1 LGGRVRNAVD
11 RFSQQAEQK
20 GVEFRGPDAGEIYVE
35 ADPDLMDRVIWN
47 LLGNALKFTPPGG
60 EIGIQILKEDGSV
73 TLEVTDTGPGIPA
86 EKLRSVFD
94 RFFRIDEARTSGE
107 ETSGTGLGLAI
118 VKAIVEL
125 HRGSVSADN
134 RPGGGAV
141 FRVTLPAAEVGS
153 PNMKTAS

>member
-1 LGGRVRNAVD
+1 VGLRGSDA
-11 RFSQQAEQK
+11 AE
-20 GVEFRGPDAGEIYVE
+20 INVE
-35 ADPDLMDRVIWN
+35 ADPDLIDRVIWN
-47 LLGNALKFTPPGG
+47 LLGNALKFTPSGG

>member
-1 LGGRVRNAVD
+1 VGLRGSDA
-11 RFSQQAEQK
+11 AE
-20 GVEFRGPDAGEIYVE
+20 INVE
-35 ADPDLMDRVIWN
+35 ADPDLIDRVIWN
-47 LLGNALKFTPPGG
+47 LLGNALKFTPSGG

-73 TLEVTDTGPGIPA
+73 ALEVVDTGPGIPA
-86 EKLRSVFD
+86 EKLRFVFD
-94 RFFRIDEARTSGE
+94 RFFRIDDARTSGE

-125 HRGSVSADN
+125 HGGSVSADN

-141 FRVTLPAAEVGS
+141 FRVTLAPSDDGA